1 MAAFSTARRNHRS
14 SPAAAMLFAPTA
26 VFETALNLLR
36 RLEPLR
42 LEPRSAVLVRGT
54 SSDKDICDCG
64 RASPPLP
71 SLPSRLLAVLSLDIL
86 VMETPRPSARA
97 ASSVVS
103 ERPVLTL
110 RLAFSRSAGVRAPGG
125 GGRLSAFWSTFP
137 GSLMRISPNPKMGS
151 DVPRYGWISTSRLP
165 SAELS
170 EVVCGLSGPYAS
182 SKLRTGLPT

>member
-1 MAAFSTARRNHRS
+1 
-14 SPAAAMLFAPTA
+14 MLFAPTA

-97 ASSVVS
+97 ASSASSLVAA
-103 ERPVLTL
+103 RPVLTL
-110 RLAFSRSAGVRAPGG
+110 RMAFPLSAGVRAPGG
-125 GGRLSAFWSTFP
+125 GGRLSAF
-137 GSLMRISPNPKMGS
+137 
-151 DVPRYGWISTSRLP
+151 
-165 SAELS
+165 
-170 EVVCGLSGPYAS
+170 
-182 SKLRTGLPT
+182 